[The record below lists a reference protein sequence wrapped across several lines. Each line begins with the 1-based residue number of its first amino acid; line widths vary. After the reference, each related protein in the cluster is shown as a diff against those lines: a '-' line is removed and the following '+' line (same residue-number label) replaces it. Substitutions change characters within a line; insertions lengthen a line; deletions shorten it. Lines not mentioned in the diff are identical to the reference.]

1 LRIPCQKLRAA
12 AALLIEWFRICLR
25 HGWLKA
31 DGLKVRRNDNEVEER
46 MDRGNMLASRLED
59 LRVRLGL
66 NLPYGSRAI
75 AHASAAP
82 ARPVVG

>member
-1 LRIPCQKLRAA
+1 
-12 AALLIEWFRICLR
+12 
-25 HGWLKA
+25 
-31 DGLKVRRNDNEVEER
+31 